1 MLSKSFEN
9 TLEYSDFYGF
19 SAGGIMRA
27 PTRLGGVYTIY
38 ANRNCLYVGKTE
50 YQSLQKR
57 LFDHYRDC
65 QNLHL
70 KRWILSNRELRFRF
84 IIVRDISIID
94 SLEKALIKKLSPV
107 CNLRR

>member
-1 MLSKSFEN
+1 MLSKSPEN
-9 TLEYSDFYGF
+9 HEEYSEFYGF

-27 PTRLGGVYTIY
+27 PSCFGGVYTIY

-65 QNLHL
+65 HNLNL
-70 KRWILSNRELRFRF
+70 KRWILSDIKLRFRF
-84 IIVRDISIID
+84 VIVRDIPSID
-94 SLEKALIKKLSPV
+94 SLEKALIGRLSPI
-107 CNLRR
+107 CNVRR